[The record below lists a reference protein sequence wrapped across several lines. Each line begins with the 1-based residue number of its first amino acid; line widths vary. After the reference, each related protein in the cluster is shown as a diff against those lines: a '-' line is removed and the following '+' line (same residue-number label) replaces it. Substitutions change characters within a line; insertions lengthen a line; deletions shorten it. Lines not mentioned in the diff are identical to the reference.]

1 MYEGSRKKQ
10 RGQKRKLEKMFSYID
25 CFEPCWNQDVLYE
38 HFHVPSDPFIELS
51 LIHI

>member
-38 HFHVPSDPFIELS
+38 HFHVPSDPFI
-51 LIHI
+51 